1 MTAAAKKRER
11 IPVSLAVLAFLCF
24 QFSRVYFIPLI
35 PAGGLEC
42 PLASHIH
49 ETISPL
55 SHHNGEASDQG
66 SPYCTMRCNQTLD
79 VRGLAPVQPSVLP
92 VQVSPQWPAKTC
104 ISLPQ
109 DAPSAIE
116 NYLPP
121 PFQPPKNLS

>member
-24 QFSRVYFIPLI
+24 QFSRVYLIPLI
-35 PAGGLEC
+35 PSEGLEC

-49 ETISPL
+49 GSIYST
-55 SHHNGEASDQG
+55 SHRNGEPSDQG
-66 SPYCTMRCNQTLD
+66 NPYCTMRCNQDLD
-79 VRGLAPVQPSVLP
+79 VRGLAPAQPSVLP
-92 VQVSPQWPAKTC
+92 IEISPQWLAITW